1 MQVRQSWKNSGMS
14 ERNDNEREKNHRFYI
29 KYVPLGQSIK
39 CSILPNYQLIVQAV
53 SRNPNN

>member
-39 CSILPNYQLIVQAV
+39 CSILPN
-53 SRNPNN
+53 

>member
-14 ERNDNEREKNHRFYI
+14 ERNDKEREKYHMFFI
-29 KYVPLGQSIK
+29 KYVPLGQSIM
-39 CSILPNYQLIVQAV
+39 CPLRTQLTVQAV